1 MILEGER
8 RKNKEIRDKLEIEL
22 NNERKTRV
30 DYENKLIRIKDD
42 TQKKEL
48 YLSELEY
55 RVGALQ

>member
-22 NNERKTRV
+22 NTERKTRV

-42 TQKKEL
+42 T
-48 YLSELEY
+48 
-55 RVGALQ
+55 